1 MGKAAAAGGAGE
13 AGDATA
19 AEADAAPR
27 VEALFSALE
36 EQLRGFAVHKALST
50 CDQILALAPGD
61 ADALCA
67 KVAVCIHADQFGD
80 ALALLQAHPAVAA
93 LLPFEKAYCLY
104 RSSRH
109 KDALALLDD
118 SPSIPPDRAAGA
130 AHLRAQ
136 LQYRAGAFDEC
147 IRTYEA
153 AMQARP
159 AGVGCARACLRRTL
173 RRDGR

>member
-1 MGKAAAAGGAGE
+1 MGKAAAVGE

-19 AEADAAPR
+19 AAADAALR

-50 CDQILALAPGD
+50 CDQILALTPED
-61 ADALCA
+61 TDALCA

-80 ALALLQAHPAVAA
+80 ALALLHAHPAVAA

-118 SPSIPPDRAAGA
+118 SGAAIPLDRAAGA

-159 AGVGCARACLRRTL
+159 AGLAVPAPRSTMHA
-173 RRDGR
+173 